1 MVTSSSIP
9 QSNGGQ
15 AVTARNAAH
24 GHRTAAERAF
34 AAADWVLGRIDVVK
48 PTERLAGF
56 AFHVSAPYVRAA
68 LAISKDPVLRSQVVN
83 ERLPL
88 LKAANSESL
97 VSRFVRATPAE
108 WLEVARTIGA
118 DVIWDAMIIPII
130 TGDRNT
136 SCDAAR
142 DVQFAAAND
151 DDGVAEWW
159 EGDGRVRITPD

>member
-1 MVTSSSIP
+1 
-9 QSNGGQ
+9 
-15 AVTARNAAH
+15 
-24 GHRTAAERAF
+24 
-34 AAADWVLGRIDVVK
+34 
-48 PTERLAGF
+48 
-56 AFHVSAPYVRAA
+56 
-68 LAISKDPVLRSQVVN
+68 VN

-130 TGDRNT
+130 TEDRNT

-159 EGDGRVRITPD
+159 KEMAASE